1 MNFLSST
8 NRLADSSHR
17 GTASG
22 TSDIQTVERAGLS
35 RTLPL
40 LATVGRVARLLRG
53 LLPVVLTTVVGAAA
67 AAGPVASAARTPDQL
82 PFDHSVNQ
90 GGIRAR
96 LQIGAGQTGP
106 VPRDQPLELAL
117 SLTDETSGEPLRGL
131 RPRLWMSRQG
141 SDNSCVEQVRRF
153 AGGRLAQRADRDLNG
168 FQFLTLNSDASV
180 SVINPLI
187 ALNNTK
193 LEALIPLPG
202 VGSDWVHA
210 AGHDLLFIT
219 LAERGEL
226 AVVDLTRNR
235 LVKSIK
241 LGTGQP
247 RRLLLSADA
256 RLVWVAMDQS
266 SRLVAVNVDRLEID
280 RELDIGEGLH
290 MLAQTEDGHR
300 LLATSSTAGRVT
312 IIDGASR
319 SITARLDLAGSPLAV
334 TYSALARRAFVATSQ
349 SPLIHVIDADGG
361 RIDTSLAAP
370 TGITALRADPSGRH
384 VLGLSGVNRQLVTI
398 DAATRQATGVVT
410 LKGEADQIAYSRNFA
425 YLRSPDSLSLTLV
438 DLKSLGEGRIAIN
451 DVPFFQRLPS
461 TAAQHIGP
469 GDIMAASPEQDSLI
483 VASPGDTAL
492 YYYTEGMMAPQ
503 GSYQTYRRVPR
514 ALMVVDRSL
523 RETSPGRYSTTVRL
537 DRGGHY
543 SLPLLIE
550 QPRLVHCFGLE
561 VDESGPAGAGLRG
574 YQLGYSWPTGTKVL
588 SAGVE
593 HELVVEIKDSS
604 SGKPVSGLKDLQ
616 VMALEL
622 PGISQLRRR
631 AQEVTPGRYLVKQ
644 RLPRGGK
651 WRLSAQSLSL
661 GLRFDESTSLDVV
674 VQDIIE
680 PVDTQDSNDA
690 ATPPP
695 PAEEAADLPPT
706 QTMQLDPS
714 TPPSPPTGTK
724 P

>member
-1 MNFLSST
+1 MAAQLLRCLVPVSLSALLGVA
-8 NRLADSSHR
+8 LA
-17 GTASG
+17 AP
-22 TSDIQTVERAGLS
+22 A
-35 RTLPL
+35 
-40 LATVGRVARLLRG
+40 ATV
-53 LLPVVLTTVVGAAA
+53 TKAA
-67 AAGPVASAARTPDQL
+67 DQL
-82 PFDHSVNQ
+82 PIDQAINQ

-96 LQIGAGQTGP
+96 LQIGTGQSGP
-106 VPRDQPLELAL
+106 VPRDQPLEVAI
-117 SLTDETSGEPLRGL
+117 SLTDDVSGEPLRGL

-141 SDNSCVEQVRRF
+141 SENSCVEQVRRF

-168 FQFLTLNSDASV
+168 FQFLTLNADASV

-210 AGHDLLFIT
+210 AGRDLLFIT

-241 LGTGQP
+241 LGAGQP

-266 SRLVAVNVDRLEID
+266 ARLVAVNVDRLEID

-290 MLAQTEDGHR
+290 MLAQTEDGRR
-300 LLATSSTAGRVT
+300 LVATSSTAGRVT
-312 IIDGASR
+312 IIDATTR
-319 SITARLDLAGSPLAV
+319 TVTARLDLAGSPLAV

-349 SPLIHVIDADGG
+349 SPLIHVIDPDGG

-370 TGITALRADPSGRH
+370 TGITALRADPGGRH

-410 LKGEADQIAYSRNFA
+410 LKGEADQIAFSRNFA

-438 DLKSLGEGRIAIN
+438 DLKSLGEGRIATSE
-451 DVPFFQRLPS
+451 VPFFQRLPS

-483 VASPGDTAL
+483 VASPADTAL

-503 GSYQTYRRVPR
+503 GSYQTYRRAPR

-523 RETSPGRYSTTVRL
+523 RETSPGRYSATVRL

-550 QPRLVHCFGLE
+550 QPRVVHCFGLE
-561 VDESGPAGAGLRG
+561 VDDSGPTSAHLRG
-574 YQLGYSWPTGTKVL
+574 YQLDFSWPPGHTTL
-588 SAGVE
+588 RAGEE
-593 HELVVEIKDSS
+593 HELVVEIKDIAT
-604 SGKPVSGLKDLQ
+604 GKPVGGLKDLQ

-631 AQEVTPGRYLVKQ
+631 ADEVAPGRYLVKQ

-651 WRLSAQSLSL
+651 WRLSAQSVSL
-661 GLRFDESTSLDVV
+661 GLKFDESTSLDVA
-674 VQDIIE
+674 VQEVAGVADAQDA
-680 PVDTQDSNDA
+680 DTTAADA
-690 ATPPP
+690 APQASPTS
-695 PAEEAADLPPT
+695 PAPRIGARP
-706 QTMQLDPS
+706 
-714 TPPSPPTGTK
+714 
-724 P
+724 